1 MAAAPAIEP
10 GLLEAVEQLNY
21 RVTVAD
27 VATQA
32 GLDLDLTERGL
43 MVLAASAGGNLQ
55 VAESG
60 DVVYVFSREFRD
72 VLRNK
77 YWQLQLQETWSK
89 VWKILFYLIR
99 LSFGIVLILLI
110 VAVIAAIAVAVLA
123 LNSSRSDDNN
133 NRGSSDRSSSGGG
146 GWGGYIPGGYY
157 GGGWNWTWIFLPDY
171 DDRSY
176 EQQRTKPELN
186 FLEAIYSFL
195 FGDGNPNIYLEKERW
210 QLVAQAIRH
219 HGGSVVVE
227 QIAPYLELPAQSAAQ
242 LELDEDLMLPVLV
255 RFNGHPQVTEQGEIV
270 YCFPELQT
278 TVQADERGAL
288 PALLSEDLYAFSRA
302 TKGQKIG
309 AIALGVSLLLLSL
322 VLGGLLA
329 MGDATEFGD
338 ALLFLQAVFGLGL
351 GYSSA
356 FLAVPVVR
364 RWVIGRRNRAI
375 EARNQRR
382 SQWAAALASPEPELA
397 AKLQAARTFAQQ
409 RTIIGDRDLTYTTE
423 MDVVEQEALNPE
435 AVDREWQRRLDA
447 STSDPTSSQSS
458 NQPAE

>member
-32 GLDLDLTERGL
+32 GLDLNLTERGL

-60 DVVYVFSREFRD
+60 DVVYVFSQDFRD
-72 VLRNK
+72 TLRNK
-77 YWQLQLQETWSK
+77 YWQLQLQETWDK
-89 VWKILFYLIR
+89 IWKILFYLIR

-123 LNSSRSDDNN
+123 LNSSRSDDND
-133 NRGSSDRSSSGGG
+133 NRGSSDRSGSGGG

-176 EQQRTKPELN
+176 EQQRTKSELN

-210 QLVAQAIRH
+210 QLVAQAIRQQ
-219 HGGSVVVE
+219 GGAVVVE
-227 QIAPYLELPAQSAAQ
+227 QVAPYLELPTQKAA
-242 LELDEDLMLPVLV
+242 LMELDEDLMLPVLV
-255 RFNGHPQVTEQGEIV
+255 RFNGYPQVTDEGEII
-270 YCFPELQT
+270 YCFPDLQT
-278 TVQADERGAL
+278 TVQEDYGRGAL
-288 PALLSEDLYAFSRA
+288 PAFQSESLYAFSRA
-302 TKGQKIG
+302 TKGQQIG

-322 VLGGLLA
+322 VLGGLLT
-329 MGDATEFGD
+329 MGDASEFGD

-364 RWVIGRRNRAI
+364 RWVIARRNRAI

-382 SQWAAALASPEPELA
+382 SQWAELLASPTPDLV
-397 AKLQAARTFAQQ
+397 AKLQASRTFAQQ
-409 RTIIGDRDLTYTTE
+409 RTMIRDRDLTYTTE
-423 MDVVEQEALNPE
+423 MDVTEQEALNPE

-447 STSDPTSSQSS
+447 STSEDTSNPSS
-458 NQPAE
+458 TSP

>member
-1 MAAAPAIEP
+1 MAATPAIEP

-32 GLDLDLTERGL
+32 GLNLDLTARGL
-43 MVLAASAGGNLQ
+43 MVLAASAGGHLQ

-60 DVVYVFSREFRD
+60 DVIYVFSRDFRD

-77 YWQLQLQETWSK
+77 YWQLQLQETWAK

-99 LSFGIVLILLI
+99 LSFGIVLVLLI
-110 VAVIAAIAVAVLA
+110 LAVIVAIAVAVIA
-123 LNSSRSDDNN
+123 LNSSRSDDND
-133 NRGSSDRSSSGGG
+133 NRGSSDRSGSGGG

-171 DDRSY
+171 DDRNY
-176 EQQRTKPELN
+176 ERRRTKPELN

-195 FGDGNPNIYLEKERW
+195 FGDGNPNLYIEQERW

-219 HGGSVVVE
+219 NQGSVVVE
-227 QIAPYLELPAQSAAQ
+227 QLAPYLELPAQAARSP
-242 LELDEDLMLPVLV
+242 ELDEDLMLPVLV
-255 RFNGHPQVTEQGEIV
+255 RFNGYPQVTDQGEIV

-278 TVQADERGAL
+278 TVQADTPRGTL
-288 PALLSEDLYAFSRA
+288 PAVLLENLYGFSRA
-302 TKGQKIG
+302 TKGQRIG

-338 ALLFLQAVFGLGL
+338 ALLFLQSVFGLGL

-382 SQWAAALASPEPELA
+382 SQWAATLANPEPSLV
-397 AKLQAARTFAQQ
+397 AKLQAARNFGQQ
-409 RTIIGDRDLTYTTE
+409 RTILDDQDLAYTTE
-423 MDVVEQEALNPE
+423 MDVTEQEALNPE

-447 STSDPTSSQSS
+447 SGSDTPIL
-458 NQPAE
+458 